1 MNYAEYLRIKQ
12 QQQPVYKSNW
22 QGRDASEV
30 TLRNAQ
36 RSQADNSSKH
46 QGPANVCCSDGKP
59 PVPRSTSPTNGFS
72 TDYSHQ
78 IVSNKIAGCA
88 QCKDPV
94 FGTAG
99 GVEIV
104 TCAAIVSGQIVV
116 PPNPVKG
123 QGNCCADPG
132 VVQRGVVACSTV
144 SPAYS
149 GSRNQIPVDNKGIT
163 PIQYPPYPSG

>member
-1 MNYAEYLRIKQ
+1 MNYAEYLRIEQ
-12 QQQPVYKSNW
+12 QQQPQYKSNW

-36 RSQADNSSKH
+36 KSQANNSSTH
-46 QGPANVCCSDGKP
+46 QGPANVCCTDGKP
-59 PVPRSTSPTNGFS
+59 QVPRSTSPTNGFS
-72 TDYSHQ
+72 TTYSYQ
-78 IVSNKIAGCA
+78 IVSNKAAGCA
-88 QCKDPV
+88 QCQDPV

-99 GVEIV
+99 GV
-104 TCAAIVSGQIVV
+104 TIVSCEAISTAQIYV

-149 GSRNQIPVDNKGIT
+149 GWQNQVPVSATGVI